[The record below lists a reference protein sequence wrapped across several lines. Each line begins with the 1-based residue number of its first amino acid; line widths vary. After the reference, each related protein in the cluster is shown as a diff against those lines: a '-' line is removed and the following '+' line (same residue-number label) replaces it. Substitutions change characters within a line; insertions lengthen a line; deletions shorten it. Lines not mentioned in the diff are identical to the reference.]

1 MKRALAFALFMAG
14 TPLDAGEIAQKPLD
28 EFVIYNLPVAIQS
41 GNTTVLFPSVIS
53 GLYAKSV
60 AAQEQPNADFLL
72 SFTPGNFYFT
82 VRALKKDADDRLTVI
97 FNRKAY
103 VLHLKAS
110 EKPFYSVTFFQ
121 GGSTRAARRPVVPER
136 LLSLLDKAKAYPLF
150 QKDHPDALAG
160 VLHAVP
166 SATSYYDNF
175 RVIIRDVWRFEEED
189 TLVFR
194 VDLEN
199 TSESTIYYKPQDHA
213 VRLEERI
220 YTQSIA
226 DASGVMAPKSTTPA
240 FFAITGNGTG
250 GRNNLA
256 PDNKWNVLVVRVE
269 SEPAEKIN
277 K

>member
-1 MKRALAFALFMAG
+1 
-14 TPLDAGEIAQKPLD
+14 
-28 EFVIYNLPVAIQS
+28 
-41 GNTTVLFPSVIS
+41 
-53 GLYAKSV
+53 
-60 AAQEQPNADFLL
+60 
-72 SFTPGNFYFT
+72 
-82 VRALKKDADDRLTVI
+82 
-97 FNRKAY
+97 
-103 VLHLKAS
+103 
-110 EKPFYSVTFFQ
+110 
-121 GGSTRAARRPVVPER
+121 
-136 LLSLLDKAKAYPLF
+136 
-150 QKDHPDALAG
+150 
-160 VLHAVP
+160 
-166 SATSYYDNF
+166 
-175 RVIIRDVWRFEEED
+175 VIIRDVWRFEEED

-199 TSESTIYYKPQDHA
+199 TSESTIYYKPQDLA